1 MNFDFYTAIAF
12 SSQLEMNSTMKV
24 VDQKTPVVIIRSI
37 KGIFAYE
44 DYCPHRGLALSE
56 GKIINGEISCKYHG
70 WTFDSES
77 GANTNIPV
85 KQGKID
91 CQLKRYFV
99 REKYGLIW
107 LSSIQEA
114 QIPQLSEQKAQIFLK
129 GNITAQ
135 LSNVLENFLEGSH
148 THYVHDGLIRTKEKK
163 RNPIQAKIIKAEN
176 GFQVF
181 YEHEPAK
188 GFVTKILPKKWQQL
202 KAVSTYIHPGI
213 AVLEYFNTE
222 NKAVSRFEAIVNEN
236 ENSVEYFARI
246 LLDVSWLTPIL
257 IPFAKQMFK
266 KIIKQDKDILELQE
280 KNLVQFPNKRFV
292 SDETDMVG
300 KYIYAFQTG
309 KNAELKSEVNFNVYW

>member
-1 MNFDFYTAIAF
+1 MNFDFYTALAF
-12 SSQLEMNSTMKV
+12 SSQLEMNSSIQV
-24 VDQKTPVVIIRSI
+24 VYQKTPVLIVRTA

-44 DYCPHRGLALSE
+44 DYCPHRGLALSQ

-77 GANTNIPV
+77 GNNTNIPV
-85 KQGKID
+85 KQDKID
-91 CQLKRYFV
+91 CQLKRFFV
-99 REKYGLIW
+99 YEKYDLIW
-107 LSSIQEA
+107 LSKSKEA
-114 QIPQLSEQKAQIFLK
+114 LLPELSEQKPQIFLQ
-129 GNITAQ
+129 GNIRAQ
-135 LSNVLENFLEGSH
+135 LANVLENFLEGSH

-163 RNPIQAKIIKAEN
+163 RNLIQAKIIKSEN

-236 ENSVEYFARI
+236 ENGVDYFARTF
-246 LLDVSWLTPIL
+246 LDISWITPML

-280 KNLVQFPNKRFV
+280 TNLVEFPEKRFV

-309 KNAELKSEVNFNVYW
+309 KNVELKSEVNFKVHW